1 MVGLVVSDTFLLT
14 ARWNFEDGIP
24 SLNGLEEIHY
34 TDSINSILHD
44 ESELNSILAS
54 ALRQA
59 REINPFAGNDIVV
72 GLPDIFVHHSIMPI
86 EKDLSRNDHI
96 DYINWINAQKNP

>member
-14 ARWNFEDGIP
+14 ARWNFEDGFP

-44 ESELNSILAS
+44 ESELNRFS
-54 ALRQA
+54 
-59 REINPFAGNDIVV
+59 
-72 GLPDIFVHHSIMPI
+72 
-86 EKDLSRNDHI
+86 LSS
-96 DYINWINAQKNP
+96 